1 MAEPTHYETLGVA
14 RNADRETI
22 RRAYL
27 SIARDTHPD
36 QRSAGSVQRSDAES
50 RIRAANA
57 AWNTLGDKA
66 KRQEYDRTLPDPV
79 RRQAPR
85 PTEPNLTDPRPAPPS
100 GIVVSAQTAS
110 LWKWGPVAAAVLIG
124 LFLLIGSAYATSQDS
139 SSTGTTV
146 QTMATRYTPGSCVVI
161 LAGDSGK
168 IAQPVSCAQQFS
180 NIVSLQVDSPRPC
193 PPQTVAVP
201 LADGK
206 TTLCLVSAP

>member
-1 MAEPTHYETLGVA
+1 MAERSHYETLGVA

-27 SIARDTHPD
+27 AIARDTHPD
-36 QRSAGSVQRSDAES
+36 RRLSEVEQRSDAES

-57 AWNTLGDKA
+57 AWNTLGDQL

-79 RRQAPR
+79 RTQAPK
-85 PTEPNLTDPRPAPPS
+85 PTQPNLTDPRPAPPS

-110 LWKWGPVAAAVLIG
+110 LWKWGPVAAGVLIG
-124 LFLLIGSAYATSQDS
+124 LVLLIGSAYATSQDS
-139 SSTGTTV
+139 SSTGTTM
-146 QTMATRYTPGSCVVI
+146 QTVTTRYTPGSCIFI

-180 NIVSLQVDSPRPC
+180 SVVSVQVDSPRPC
-193 PPQTVAVP
+193 PPLTVAVP
-201 LADGK
+201 LSDGK
-206 TTLCLVSAP
+206 TTLCLVSTP